1 MMSLFHFK
9 KTENKEPACNCGN
22 TQEQIPTCTCSSTQ
36 EQTSACSCATTA
48 NQSEEAATC
57 DCGGKC
63 QTAKIKIKILGTGCA
78 KCHEQLKN
86 VQETIK
92 AMGLDTEVEYITDL
106 QTIMTYGVMSM
117 PAVVINEKVVSMG
130 KVLKPSEV
138 EKLLK
143 KVL

>member
-1 MMSLFHFK
+1 MSLFHFK
-9 KTENKEPACNCGN
+9 KPENKEP
-22 TQEQIPTCTCSSTQ
+22 TCSCGRAQ
-36 EQTSACSCATTA
+36 PQTTSGECSTTA
-48 NQSEEAATC
+48 KHSEEAAAC
-57 DCGGKC
+57 DCDGKC
-63 QTAKIKIKILGTGCA
+63 HTVQIRIKILGTGCA

-86 VQETIK
+86 MQKTVK

-117 PAVVINEKVVSMG
+117 PAVVVNEKVVSMG
-130 KVLKPSEV
+130 KVLKSSEI

>member
-1 MMSLFHFK
+1 MSLFHFK
-9 KTENKEPACNCGN
+9 KTENKEPACNCSDAQQL
-22 TQEQIPTCTCSSTQ
+22 TPVCDCTN
-36 EQTSACSCATTA
+36 AF
-48 NQSEEAATC
+48 NLPEEAVTC

-86 VQETIK
+86 VQETVK

-106 QTIMTYGVMSM
+106 QTIMIYGVMSM

-130 KVLKPSEV
+130 KVLKPSEI

>member
-9 KTENKEPACNCGN
+9 KTENKEPACD
-22 TQEQIPTCTCSSTQ
+22 CTN
-36 EQTSACSCATTA
+36 AV
-48 NQSEEAATC
+48 NLPEEAVTC
-57 DCGGKC
+57 DCGGNC
-63 QTAKIKIKILGTGCA
+63 PTAKIKIKILGTGCA

-86 VQETIK
+86 VQETVK
-92 AMGLDTEVEYITDL
+92 TMGLDTEVEYITDL